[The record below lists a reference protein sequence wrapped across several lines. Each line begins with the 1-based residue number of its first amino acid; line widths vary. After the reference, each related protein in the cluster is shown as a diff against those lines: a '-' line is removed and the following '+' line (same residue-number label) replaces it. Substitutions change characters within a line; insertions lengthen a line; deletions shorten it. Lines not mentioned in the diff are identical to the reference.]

1 MTSLRSS
8 ILIFIFIVLIA
19 ALAGFFI
26 APKDFGAKIL
36 PWRLGLDLVGG
47 TALVY
52 EVDLSGID
60 ASKYDEMVSSLRSV
74 IESRVNQFGVAEPKV
89 TIAKKGD
96 KYELLVELAGVKSE
110 DAAAQIGATPT
121 IDFRELKDTGNGQ
134 MQVIKTDLTGR
145 YIQNATL
152 SFDQNTNQPVFNFEL
167 KDEGPKIF
175 EDITARNVGK
185 NLCIFVDD
193 NFIFP
198 ATQSDPNGPAKSCPN
213 VNEKISGGRAQI
225 SGGDITVDSAKKLV
239 ERFQAGALAVPINLI
254 NQRNVNASA
263 AADSLDK
270 IIIAGLIGTLLVMFF
285 MVINYG
291 GKGLVADFALLIYTI
306 LTLAVFKLIPG
317 FTMSLAG
324 IAGFIL
330 SIGMAVDANILIF
343 ERTKE
348 ELKRGL
354 TKKSAIEEGFRRA
367 WSSIRDSN
375 ISTMITA
382 IILYYFTS
390 SFVKGF
396 ALTLGLGVLMSMI
409 SAVYITRVLLRIF
422 TRNASIS
429 KIKNQSSK

>member
-1 MTSLRSS
+1 MTSRRSN
-8 ILIFIFIVLIA
+8 ILIFILIFLVA
-19 ALAGFFI
+19 IGAGFFI
-26 APKDFGAKIL
+26 APKNFGAKYL

-52 EVDLSGID
+52 EVDLTGID
-60 ASKYDEMVSSLRSV
+60 SNKYDEMVSSLRAV

-89 TIAKKGD
+89 TIAKKGS
-96 KYELLVELAGVKSE
+96 KYELLVELAGIKSE

-121 IDFRELKDTGNGQ
+121 IDFRELKDLGNGK
-134 MQVIKTDLTGR
+134 VEIVKTALTGR

-152 SFDQNTNQPVFNFEL
+152 SFSSTNQPVFNFEL

-175 EDITARNVGK
+175 EEITARNIGK
-185 NLCIFVDD
+185 KLCIFVDD

-198 ATQSDPNGPAKSCPN
+198 ATESDPNGPAKSCPN

-225 SGGDITVDSAKKLV
+225 SGGDITIESAQKLV
-239 ERFQAGALAVPINLI
+239 ERFQAGALAVPIKLI
-254 NQRNVNASA
+254 NQRDVNASA
-263 AADSLDK
+263 AADSLTK
-270 IIIAGLIGTLLVMFF
+270 IIIAGIVGTLLVMFF

-291 GKGLVADFALLIYTI
+291 AQGLIADMALLIYTV
-306 LTLAVFKLIPG
+306 LTLAIFKLIPG
-317 FTMSLAG
+317 FTMSLSG

-354 TKKSAIEEGFRRA
+354 ARESAIAEGFRRA

-375 ISTMITA
+375 ISTIITA

-396 ALTLGLGVLMSMI
+396 ALTLGIGVVMSMF
-409 SAVYITRVLLRIF
+409 SAVYITRILMRIV
-422 TRNASIS
+422 TRN
-429 KIKNQSSK
+429 KTNNQ